1 MTIEFTQK
9 DLDYLAEKI
18 VERLKGE
25 SKPIATLNP
34 FDKMTIN
41 DIIDEGYASMS
52 ERLHLFSRMKE
63 DIRRSILLI
72 IEGKRMK
79 GDVLPYATS
88 IELAPMLKMSVR
100 EVEKIAKDIDG
111 IVIGRAENYDYYYE

>member
-1 MTIEFTQK
+1 
-9 DLDYLAEKI
+9 
-18 VERLKGE
+18 
-25 SKPIATLNP
+25 
-34 FDKMTIN
+34 
-41 DIIDEGYASMS
+41 
-52 ERLHLFSRMKE
+52 MKE